1 MIGKKRKNQS
11 KSGDDMAKKYTEEQL
26 KEALEIYKENH
37 KDSVY
42 IPQNAVVTLKDGTKV
57 NLGTWGSHMKKS
69 T

>member
-42 IPQNAVVTLKDGTKV
+42 IPQNAVVT
-57 NLGTWGSHMKKS
+57 
-69 T
+69 